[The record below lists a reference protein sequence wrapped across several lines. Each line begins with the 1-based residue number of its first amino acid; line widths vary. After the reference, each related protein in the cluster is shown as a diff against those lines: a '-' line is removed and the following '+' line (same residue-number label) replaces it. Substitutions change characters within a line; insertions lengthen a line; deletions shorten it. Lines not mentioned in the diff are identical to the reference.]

1 MPLNGMAWCVVLAC
15 ASLFV
20 GACTPQPSADL
31 MPSALPTT
39 QATATPQPSATTIP
53 TETALPTPTLGVLK
67 TAPSPTLV
75 AFNEDQRLSMFD
87 DIWTYVNERYVY
99 PDYRGVNWA
108 GIYDEYRTRVQTATD
123 TDEFYAII
131 KEMIEL
137 LNDDHTRFDTPQ
149 EAAMDAA
156 FFSGEAGYAG
166 IGIIIRNV
174 EEGLMIMRL
183 AQSGPAEMAGVQPF
197 DIITKVDG
205 VSITEIIQSDE
216 EYTRRIRGPIG
227 SEITLEILRD
237 TQRFDVQITR
247 NAISSDAFPEA
258 FTQLLPES
266 DVVFLTIDSFNRQ
279 NLDVLV
285 KNALLMPFVAQTPRA
300 LIIDIRENY
309 GGSIGSMLDVMAL
322 FHSGGV
328 MGEQVGHSNTY
339 QLEVPEGRV
348 IPAFATIPIII
359 LTSGESASAAEM
371 FASGMRSLRGA
382 RIIGEVTAGNT
393 ENLYPYDLDDGSTL
407 WLAELLFR
415 QTDGTYIDDIGVQPD
430 TIIVTEWG
438 TFKPANDPFVIQALS
453 ELTQ

>member
-1 MPLNGMAWCVVLAC
+1 MGIVWCVIVGSVSLVLSAC
-15 ASLFV
+15 LTQPLSEQV
-20 GACTPQPSADL
+20 PSPQPTTRASATL
-31 MPSALPTT
+31 
-39 QATATPQPSATTIP
+39 QPSQTTIP
-53 TETALPTPTLGVLK
+53 TETALPTPTLGVLNI
-67 TAPSPTLV
+67 APSPTLIALSV
-75 AFNEDQRLSMFD
+75 DQRISMFD
-87 DIWTYVNERYVY
+87 DVWTYVNDRYVY
-99 PDYRGVNWA
+99 PDYRGVNWS
-108 GIYDEYRTRVQTATD
+108 GIYDEYRSRITGTTD
-123 TDEFYAII
+123 TDEFYATI

-174 EEGLMIMRL
+174 DEGLLIMRL
-183 AQSGPAEMAGVQPF
+183 AQSGPAEMAGVRPF

-205 VSITEIIQSDE
+205 VSIAEIVQSDE

-227 SEITLEILRD
+227 SRITLEILRD
-237 TQRFDVQITR
+237 SQRFDVQITR

-266 DVVFLTIDSFNRQ
+266 DVVYLTIDSFNRQ

-285 KNALLMPFVAQTPRA
+285 KNALLMPFITQTPRA

-328 MGEQVGHSNTY
+328 MGEQVGRSATY
-339 QLEVPEGRV
+339 KLEVPEGRV
-348 IPAFATIPIII
+348 IPEFATIPIII
-359 LTSGESASAAEM
+359 LTSGETASAAEM
-371 FASGMRSLRGA
+371 FASGMRSLRDA

-393 ENLYPYDLDDGSTL
+393 ENLYPYDLEDGSTL

-415 QTDGTYIDDIGVQPD
+415 QIDGTYIDDIGVQPD

-438 TFKPANDPFVIQALS
+438 TFKPENDPFVIQALA
-453 ELTQ
+453 ELAE